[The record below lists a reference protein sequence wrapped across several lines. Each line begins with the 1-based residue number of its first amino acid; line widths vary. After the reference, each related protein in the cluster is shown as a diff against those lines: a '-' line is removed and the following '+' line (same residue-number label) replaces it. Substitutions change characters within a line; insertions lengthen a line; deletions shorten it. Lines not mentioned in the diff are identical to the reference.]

1 MYKYKYKY
9 NYKNKYKYKYKYN
22 YKRDNTGFPLIATV
36 QLLPNWDK
44 YIFSRPTFISD
55 KSDNRAA
62 SQ

>member
-22 YKRDNTGFPLIATV
+22 YKRDNTGFPLIVTV

-44 YIFSRPTFISD
+44 YIFS
-55 KSDNRAA
+55 
-62 SQ
+62 